1 MRARRNK
8 RTNDGALLADVAESI
23 GTALGSIAAKA
34 SAAHKALTGSIAVHR
49 KGAVRKTRNAAEN
62 LKRSKL
68 ARAKRRGTRRVT
80 SSVKGPA
87 RRK

>member
-8 RTNDGALLADVAESI
+8 RTNDGALLVNVAESI

-34 SAAHKALTGSIAVHR
+34 SAAHKVLTGSIAVHKKR
-49 KGAVRKTRNAAEN
+49 ALPKTRNAAEN
-62 LKRSKL
+62 LKRSKP
-68 ARAKRRGTRRVT
+68 ARAKRRGRRHVT
-80 SSVKGPA
+80 SSVKGAA